1 MLGVVWIIKWTVAAP
16 YAWVEL
22 TPISPDTDLKDK
34 VSGADSL
41 DRLKGSH
48 DKIPLIIVIIGR
60 SHEYNQIR
68 SLEGESGY
76 IYIMLY
82 YAILL

>member
-1 MLGVVWIIKWTVAAP
+1 MDWIIKWTVAASH
-16 YAWVEL
+16 AWVEVI
-22 TPISPDTDLKDK
+22 PISPDRDLKDK

-41 DRLKGSH
+41 DRPKGSP
-48 DKIPLIIVIIGR
+48 DMIPLIIVIIGR
-60 SHEYNQIR
+60 NHEYSQIR